1 MEGLSNNKIND
12 NDSSSYIIP
21 EGSLKVFHEYL
32 DELQKSYINGVDPK
46 LFKYLPEITINKNS
60 YYDTK
65 QCTICLNDININEKA
80 IILPCLDIFHSE
92 CIKKNFIRNN
102 TCPNCK
108 FELTSENMKLSA
120 LNSVIMKNDNNKNK
134 KSNISSSNIKK
145 LNDDIS
151 NFNLFGQNSSYIS
164 IKKSKSDVP
173 NKASL
178 IKEDESEFCLFNKS

>member
-1 MEGLSNNKIND
+1 MEGLSDSKIPE
-12 NDSSSYIIP
+12 SVIIP
-21 EGSLKVFHEYL
+21 EGEDECLNGFREYL
-32 DELQKSYINGVDPK
+32 DELQKSYINALDPNI
-46 LFKYLPEITINKNS
+46 FKYLPEITINKNS

-65 QCTICLNDININEKA
+65 QCTICLNDIKINEKA

-178 IKEDESEFCLFNKS
+178 IKEDESEFCLFNKY

>member
-1 MEGLSNNKIND
+1 M
-12 NDSSSYIIP
+12 P
-21 EGSLKVFHEYL
+21 
-32 DELQKSYINGVDPK
+32 
-46 LFKYLPEITINKNS
+46 
-60 YYDTK
+60 
-65 QCTICLNDININEKA
+65 
-80 IILPCLDIFHSE
+80 
-92 CIKKNFIRNN
+92 
-102 TCPNCK
+102 
-108 FELTSENMKLSA
+108 KLSA
-120 LNSVIMKNDNNKNK
+120 LNSVIVKNDNNKNK